1 MKKRILSFILAIAM
15 LTGNTISAS
24 ASSNMTMGNNVVKE
38 ISTGETL
45 TGETSTGET
54 STGETLTGETSTGET
69 STGETSTGEM
79 STGEMSTGEMSTGE
93 MSTGETSTGE
103 TSAEETTMEGT
114 SMEETSI
121 EETTTET
128 ETEMEAVRLKE
139 ENACSEMYI
148 ATIARDGDG
157 NETFTRVDELTLRPE
172 EYKELQLVLVKD
184 GQTLTYQFSDGDE
197 DTYPDDSI
205 SWKVY
210 ADEDRKN
217 LVEESYI
224 QFVPLDFERKDRIGV
239 AAGENVSAQDTY
251 YLYVY
256 RYVYLEEG
264 KGKYEVQIPITIQEA
279 GNDTYVKYTN
289 GTNGIYF
296 SSELL
301 SEAIRQDMVERK
313 EHGIYYV
320 TDAVYQ
326 QWKKDGSTEAVYDF
340 NRERAGMKPYEG
352 DYIYWQNF
360 DKNGSGLT
368 ENWIITPLSFGMENY
383 WEIESK
389 LKYVTT
395 REEEQQVTDAILYL
409 LQNEKGG
416 LHSLYTQ
423 YYKADGNYTNA
434 ERKAIADACCDY
446 IHSKV
451 RYKGTAAGEYHGAYS
466 AIVNNVGTCQ
476 AFSLYLTRLLREFGI
491 ATKILSGTD
500 ANYHTYNIVQ
510 IDKKN
515 DLWYYYDATSGIKY
529 KAEGEFARTQYQSI
543 FLSDPRFVENYL
555 AKIAGSTYIPTV
567 YLYADEELIGKSFTV
582 KGAVDS
588 LSAYNATAGSEEDP
602 IRYKVVLQKD
612 ADVGDKDLILPGAV
626 AYCELDLNG
635 HKLTARNGVEISM
648 DKVHNGTVDV
658 KYAAMTNGFFIY
670 APYNGNDEIIYE
682 NLRFTFE
689 QADPGFHVDNDV
701 YQDYSTGVIH
711 EENEDVKFY
720 LKNVQIGSCG
730 SVSVSGDVYMDAAS
744 TIQSARSL
752 SISNYAGKDRIQL
765 LGKIKTTDM
774 TIYEGTYDIGDLKVT
789 QTANIW
795 DEDAILNL
803 WGDMSLGR
811 IYVYSHNVVNKR
823 FFNIMQAVDENG
835 ITKSTGSF
843 TLESGVD
850 FISDGDELKF
860 VMAKKQI
867 TQKSDGTYEEA
878 VPKKFASGETIAI
891 VKKNTAS
898 IANNYFMMADAAE
911 EESIVCEGTRLLAAR
926 ITLKVSYTDEEEKT
940 TEVSYTSL
948 EKAVAGLKTDFGE
961 KKGKY
966 TVILLESAKLNAN
979 ITFPTFV
986 TELDW
991 RAIPKIADQECNVD
1005 LNGYSVTTSAV
1016 MTMENSLQFVNL
1028 SNKESKLSTTAKNG
1042 ENGYAC
1048 RILGAEGKEQACI
1061 TNVTLA
1067 ATNGTIL
1074 FSGTNHFNTV
1084 TSPINAREVKVE
1096 SGAWK
1101 LGTIGATD
1109 FINHSV
1115 THVIKLDNVQ
1125 NVYNQYGENGTNT
1138 PILIVDQYVQ
1148 KTNGLTTIDQG
1159 SYFLITENAKIYNTK
1174 IMSTEAGDI
1183 SNKVE
1188 YAHVYRM
1195 PDSSDKGLQEVSN
1208 SCTVSFEGKVS
1219 AQKEGLQVS
1228 FGILSPEADPED
1240 LIETENKEELLQL
1253 LKPQTRLFSTG
1264 MKTFP
1269 TELFVIEQKQ
1279 AEEGKTYSRIYQQD
1293 TGIYV
1298 GREWISIYAK
1308 QADGVQQTLL
1318 KSFIRWSDAAAY
1330 LDTLSNSKTDYVVKI
1345 SEDVDLLSPLTL
1357 PKKVNSITFVG
1368 ETEGSAEN
1376 DRKITLTYT
1385 GDLRLNTDTA
1395 FENIQLEAVKYDSKT
1410 RTYQEYHSAVTLNG
1424 KELDLQNFAAHFA
1437 SIAGNNKSTL
1447 HLAHA
1452 TVEVDKSVTSLGFL
1466 NMEGNVNLTGEAI
1479 VTDTVLRADSVTVS
1493 ETLTM
1498 ASAMIDCI
1506 NKITL
1511 KTIQSNDPY
1520 NTLCYGG
1527 NTGKNGLVISGN
1539 IVTSVDTEDENVA
1552 ISRPGVSKK
1561 TMLRSNAITLKV
1573 RSMEENGYAAQ
1584 TLIATAQKAG
1594 TAWFSLGTKWQRQGE
1609 TLQRASV
1616 SYGTYKVKNKDI
1628 YCGEAEE
1635 NVRLYSTGS
1644 KEGTYSYESAFST
1657 LQDAL
1662 TEIDKLDNSS
1672 RYYRVELVNA
1682 EEGIVTFK
1690 NKALTLPVKTAGL
1703 TIAADSNLVLPKL
1716 YFKGGITL
1724 KSDLTLEDIVL
1735 LPQAKSAVTLGK
1747 YVLTLQSCTVES
1759 TVTNAGI
1766 SGITGSGV
1774 KGTSALVL
1782 QDTELYVAGNVNNVG
1797 TIVFTGEKTRSTSY
1811 QSMRKQPAYPELSAE
1826 GSVNVGTIAVEKD
1839 AYLTGA
1845 ATVSRSKGMVTK
1857 VTPLITIAE
1866 EVISE
1871 DNHTLYLDL
1880 MEKVSGQY
1888 SRLNLDASDME
1899 TIVEN
1904 GVPMAKALTVT
1915 YPHIKAAQKNQEAD
1929 LVKAE
1934 GYLTCYKENANAAGV
1949 LLSYLDETQNKT
1961 IEIACRSFQDAVLE
1975 INNRK
1980 TKRDYTMTLTPAL
1993 TTISGADQQGGVPKA
2008 LTMPNKNYA
2017 DTLTVKTE
2025 PGNVE
2030 KVKLGFINNITQTCN
2045 LVLENVSFVQML
2057 KSGSVYQATDFVKE
2071 DYPAALTFQTSGYA
2085 LTVKGSN
2092 TFNTPLVLNGSN
2104 KTILTLDEEG
2114 TIHTITNGTDIT
2126 GDTKVITNVIYGSLT
2141 NMKEVRLEEC
2151 NLILQAYKNAANSVS
2166 FTESKNKITTLVVS
2180 GSVTGSN
2187 EELESSG
2194 RIQVISPQSK
2204 AEFTCE
2210 DYQGEDAQLLV
2221 AGKVSLKKVS
2231 LTGDGKACI
2240 HADTNFDIKGTL
2252 YVDSNAA
2259 CLETRLKAAGKEP
2272 YLNISGEVSRSLDC
2286 APIEVKVYREIT
2298 AANKN
2303 ECVNLKTLAETSGKV
2318 QLLTAAKAQSADF
2331 RLTREN
2337 YPNGI
2342 YHATDNTNGYM
2353 LLKQGGKIYVYNG
2366 SQVYLAVY
2374 KGDYTGRDTD
2384 DLLGFY
2390 PSFKEASADVDAQKN
2405 KTQAYTFVLTK
2416 ENGTLKTPVSVTL
2429 PTQAKSVMIT
2439 SLPSKQKEKLYFTGN
2454 ITLKC
2459 ATIFDNI
2466 CFSPSDKKT
2475 GTAFNIVAGG
2485 YDLTLLDVSVGQEEK
2500 MALKDITGNGR
2511 QTVTLQTE
2519 DLNLTGGISN
2529 AAEVIVNRDA
2539 AMKGNIKS
2547 TILTLQSKPE
2557 GTGVTLRAGGAV
2569 TVDTVKNEGNANT
2582 LAFSRSADNKSPNLT
2597 IQKQI
2602 LNTDPARPLNLILQ
2616 DGYFVTVLTKKN
2628 GKVTLSNASKVM
2640 TLPKAYT
2647 DAFSL
2652 VADCEL
2658 SDQSKVEFTEKSDAL
2673 TVVKAD
2679 KGVYLADKTLNQDL
2693 VQLSTMDSGAPL
2705 AIKNTMVCLD
2715 LNQAVAQ
2722 INTTADASLSYEICF
2737 LASGEK
2743 GNEIDTNVTDANPYS
2758 AFYLPKANQYAA
2770 VSLMGKDDQK
2780 TTLTFTGNIAGSGN
2794 ITLQDLVLN
2803 PVKNG
2808 KDLTPADTAL
2818 QITKDK
2824 KAASLFLER
2833 VSMQVLPDGTVD
2845 AKKTGFIS
2853 SIGGTKNAT
2862 YVRLTDCGNLL
2873 IKKGVSN
2880 VDIVELC
2887 KTRLVSDGT
2896 VTINTLMLSNGSD
2909 DGISSWDSLGK
2920 MTVGT
2925 IKTEK
2930 GRNHY
2935 IGSRQDKNGHPQFVV
2950 NGQVENT
2957 LLCKVYQPDAT
2968 LADAYSLLEQ
2978 DCQKE
2983 CALYADVELVQA
2995 KKADASAFFAYPF
3008 RSLAD
3013 GSIAPN
3019 VEGITKDNLV
3029 TYKEKGYVKNGN
3041 LKNMQIRLTEKAQ
3054 EGTDRSI
3061 SYAKT
3066 YEDCVEII
3074 NAKADGDALYEILF
3088 LYSDETNVIKTAQNG
3103 TAYGAFILPS
3113 KAAGITIK
3121 GCMPQNTDQEDIPC
3135 TVIKYTGALK
3145 AACDVT
3151 FENIRLTEGKID
3163 TKQPD
3168 GFAESNMV
3176 TPVPSANVTMTWKN
3190 NVYTD
3195 ENALT
3200 FTMGAVNSS
3209 KGHLI
3214 LEGNT
3219 VEEEKT
3225 IQIGSLTLLQG
3236 AVVNAKGKVTVTNL
3250 YADGTENNRLSS
3262 EAAVL
3267 LTNIGN
3273 AEETEETAKVTICSD
3288 FTKIN
3293 KAGAHG
3299 NSQLTIAGTIRD
3311 TKVNLSYRLYDTE
3324 TKTYRKLTAADWE
3337 ELLVKKGK
3345 KVQTYQKLASLP
3357 KASTDCICIEGD
3369 GSVYESYD
3377 YAKDLDFQTYLYKQE
3392 AGLYLT
3398 DMAPLVE
3405 VKGYEK
3411 TADETDVYAKEQ
3423 MCYQGEFL
3431 AWEQVVK
3438 EIDRIGDATHFYK
3451 ITLFDTIGYNRDTL
3465 KVDAPIT
3472 TLTMPTKAAQVWI
3485 TSQDG
3490 EENGIFFTGINV
3502 TLKCPVR
3509 MEKIGLTCLKKT
3521 GTGSD
3526 LSYQPVTFTLN
3537 TGNYTLLQKDMYDRF
3552 GQLTTVPYTV
3562 SGGAKGSLTLLSGD
3576 RMATYGKE
3584 KREFAAIRG
3593 MKEIYIG
3600 HDNSQNN
3607 GGYSIFEVDC
3617 SLDVSVKE
3625 AYLYNCTLVGK
3636 NITVSSQVLLD
3647 EACLQAGAS
3656 AKNDGK
3662 LTLKD
3667 ILLADNGNAL
3677 CAKQN
3682 TAGLSQIT
3690 INGVVSKTQAA
3701 EPDAME
3707 EGTIMLT
3714 LFYNDYEKGRD
3725 SQIPVQLF
3733 DGMVL
3738 CIAQRVDIN
3747 VFIPCYTTTEHVGMG
3762 TQNATYGLYRS
3773 GRNICYG
3780 QIEGNGNV

>member
-1 MKKRILSFILAIAM
+1 MKKRVLSFILAIAM

-24 ASSNMTMGNNVVKE
+24 ASSSITMGNNVV
-38 ISTGETL
+38 T
-45 TGETSTGET
+45 ETSTGET
-54 STGETLTGETSTGET
+54 STGEATSVEETSTGET
-69 STGETSTGEM
+69 STGETSTGETT
-79 STGEMSTGEMSTGE
+79 SVE
-93 MSTGETSTGE
+93 ETSTGE
-103 TSAEETTMEGT
+103 ETSVEET

-121 EETTTET
+121 EETTTEA
-128 ETEMEAVRLKE
+128 ETEILAARMEE

-148 ATIARDGDG
+148 ATIAKDGDG
-157 NETFTRVDELTLRPE
+157 NETFERVDNLILRPG
-172 EYKELQLVLVKD
+172 EYKELQLVLVKN
-184 GQTLTYQFSDGDE
+184 GQTLAYQFSDGDD

-210 ADEDRKN
+210 SDEKQNN
-217 LVEESYI
+217 LVDESHM
-224 QFVPLDFERKDRIGV
+224 QFVPLDFERKDRVGV
-239 AAGENVSAQDTY
+239 AAGDTVSTQDTY

-264 KGKYEVQIPITIQEA
+264 KGKYEIQIPITIQEA

-301 SEAIRQDMVERK
+301 SEAIRKDMVERK
-313 EHGIYYV
+313 EHGTYYV

-326 QWKKDGSTEAVYDF
+326 QWKKDGSTDAVFDF

-368 ENWIITPLSFGMENY
+368 ENWVITPLSFGMENY

-389 LKYVTT
+389 QKYVTT
-395 REEEQQVTDAILYL
+395 KAEEQQVTDTIQYL
-409 LQNEKGG
+409 LQNENGG

-510 IDKKN
+510 IDKEN
-515 DLWYYYDATSGIKY
+515 DLWYYYDATSGMKY

-543 FLSDPRFVENYL
+543 FLSDPLFVENYL
-555 AKIAGSTYIPTV
+555 AKIAGSAYIPTV
-567 YLYADEELIGKSFTV
+567 YLYAGEELIGKCFTV
-582 KGAVDS
+582 KSAVDS
-588 LSAYNATAGSEEDP
+588 LSAYNATVGSVEDP

-612 ADVGDKDLILPGAV
+612 ADVGDKDLILPKTV
-626 AYCELDLNG
+626 SYCELDLNG

-658 KYAAMTNGFFIY
+658 KYAAMINGFFIY

-689 QADPGFHVDNDV
+689 QASPSFCVSSDV
-701 YQDYSTGVIH
+701 YQDYSTGVRH

-730 SVSVSGDVYMDAAS
+730 SVSISGDVYMDEAS

-752 SISNYAGKDRIQL
+752 SISNREGKDRIRL
-765 LGKIKTTDM
+765 LGKIKTADM
-774 TIYEGTYDIGDLKVT
+774 TIYEGTYDIGDLRAT
-789 QTANIW
+789 QTVEIW
-795 DEDAILNL
+795 DDATVNI
-803 WGDMSLGR
+803 WGDMSLGT
-811 IYVYSHNVVNKR
+811 IYVYGGNDLNKR
-823 FFNIMQAVDENG
+823 FFNIIQIVDENG
-835 ITKSTGSF
+835 ITKSTGAF
-843 TLESGVD
+843 TLENGVD
-850 FISDGDELKF
+850 LICDYEELKF

-878 VPKKFASGETIAI
+878 VPKKFASGETIAT

-898 IANNYFMMADAAE
+898 IANKYFMMADAAE
-911 EESIVCEGTRLLAAR
+911 DESIVCEGTKLLAAR
-926 ITLKVSYTDEEEKT
+926 ITLKVSYTDEEENT
-940 TEVSYTSL
+940 TELSYTSL
-948 EKAVAGLKTDFGE
+948 EKAVAGLKTDFGG

-966 TVILLESAKLNAN
+966 TVVLLESAKLNAN
-979 ITFPTFV
+979 ITFPSFV

-991 RAIPKIADQECNVD
+991 KAMPKIADRECNVD
-1005 LNGYSVTTSAV
+1005 LNGYSITTSAV
-1016 MTMENSLQFVNL
+1016 MNMESSIQFVNL

-1042 ENGYAC
+1042 ESGYAF
-1048 RILGAEGKEQACI
+1048 RIRGAEGKEQACI

-1074 FSGTNHFNTV
+1074 FSGTNHFSTV
-1084 TSPINAREVKVE
+1084 TSPINAKEVKVE

-1101 LGTIGATD
+1101 LGTIGATN
-1109 FINHSV
+1109 FINNSIA
-1115 THVIKLDNVQ
+1115 HVIKLNNVQ
-1125 NVYNQYGENGTNT
+1125 NVYNQYGTDETNT

-1148 KTNGLTTIDQG
+1148 KSNGLTTLDLG

-1195 PDSSDKGLQEVSN
+1195 PDASDKGLQGVSN
-1208 SCTVSFEGKVS
+1208 SCEVSFEGKVS
-1219 AQKEGLQVS
+1219 AQKEDLQVS
-1228 FGILSPEADPED
+1228 FGILSPTADPYD
-1240 LIETENKEELLQL
+1240 LIETENKEELLLL
-1253 LKPQTRLFSTG
+1253 LKPQTKVFSTG
-1264 MKTFP
+1264 IKTFP
-1269 TELFVIEQKQ
+1269 TEMFVIEQNQ
-1279 AEEGKTYSRIYQQD
+1279 TEEGKLYSLLYQQD
-1293 TGIYV
+1293 KGIYV

-1308 QADGVQQTLL
+1308 QADGVNQTLL
-1318 KSFIRWSDAAAY
+1318 KSFIRWSDAAVY
-1330 LDTLSNSKTDYVVKI
+1330 LDTLSNCKMDYVVKI
-1345 SEDVDLLSPLTL
+1345 REDVDLLSPLTL
-1357 PKKVNSITFVG
+1357 PKRVNSITFVG
-1368 ETEGSAEN
+1368 ETEAAEET
-1376 DRKITLTYT
+1376 DQKITLTYT

-1410 RTYQEYHSAVTLNG
+1410 KTYQEYHSAVTVNG
-1424 KELDLQNFAAHFA
+1424 KELTLRNSTAHFA
-1437 SIAGNNKSTL
+1437 SIAGNNKSIL
-1447 HLAHA
+1447 RLAHA

-1466 NMEGNVNLTGEAI
+1466 NMKGNAKLSGDAI

-1493 ETLTM
+1493 DTLTM
-1498 ASAMIDCI
+1498 ESATIECT

-1539 IVTSVDTEDENVA
+1539 IVTSVDTEDENVT
-1552 ISRPGVSKK
+1552 ISRPGVSQK

-1594 TAWFSLGTKWQRQGE
+1594 TAWFSLGTKWKKQGE
-1609 TLQRASV
+1609 NLQRASV

-1628 YCGEAEE
+1628 YCGEQEE

-1644 KEGTYSYESAFST
+1644 KDGTYSFESAFST

-1703 TIAADSNLVLPKL
+1703 TIAADSRLVLPEL

-1735 LPQAKSAVTLGK
+1735 LPQAKSSVVLGK
-1747 YVLTLQSCTVES
+1747 YVLTLQSCSVES
-1759 TVTNAGI
+1759 TVKNAGI

-1774 KGTSALVL
+1774 KGTSALIL

-1797 TIVFTGEKTRSTSY
+1797 TIVFTGEKADATAYYSL
-1811 QSMRKQPAYPELSAE
+1811 RKQPAYPELKAE

-1845 ATVSRSKGMVTK
+1845 ATVGRSKGMVTK
-1857 VTPLITIAE
+1857 VTPQITIAG

-1888 SRLNLDASDME
+1888 DRLDLDASDME
-1899 TIVEN
+1899 TIVKN

-1915 YPHIKAAQKNQEAD
+1915 YPHIKAAQKNQEAA
-1929 LVKAE
+1929 LVKAD
-1934 GYLTCYKENANAAGV
+1934 GYLTCYRVNSDAAGV

-1993 TTISGADQQGGVPKA
+1993 TAISGADQQGGVPKA
-2008 LTMPNKNYA
+2008 LTMPNKNVVS
-2017 DTLTVKTE
+2017 TLTVRTE
-2025 PGNVE
+2025 PDNAQ

-2057 KSGSVYQATDFVKE
+2057 KNGSVYQAADFVKE

-2092 TFNTPLVLNGSN
+2092 TFNTPLVLNGGN
-2104 KTILTLDEEG
+2104 KTILTLNEEG
-2114 TIHTITNGTDIT
+2114 TIYTITNGTVVT
-2126 GDTKVITNVIYGSLT
+2126 SDTKVATNVIHGSFT
-2141 NMKEVRLEEC
+2141 NMKEVRLEDC
-2151 NLILQAYKNAANSVS
+2151 NLILQAYKNAANSAS
-2166 FTESKNKITTLVVS
+2166 YTESKNKIITLVVT

-2210 DYQGEDAQLLV
+2210 DYQGEDAWLLV

-2231 LTGDGKACI
+2231 LTGNGKACI
-2240 HADTNFDIKGTL
+2240 HADTNFDIKGNL

-2272 YLNISGEVSRSLDC
+2272 YLNISGEVSRSTDC

-2303 ECVNLKTLAETSGKV
+2303 ECVNLKTLAGTSGKV

-2331 RLTREN
+2331 KLTQEN
-2337 YPNGI
+2337 YPNGV
-2342 YHATDNTNGYM
+2342 YHATENTNGYM

-2374 KGDYTGRDTD
+2374 KGAYTGRDTD

-2390 PSFKEASADVDAQKN
+2390 PSFKEATADVDAQKN

-2416 ENGTLKTPVSVTL
+2416 DNGTLKTPVSVTL
-2429 PTQAKSVMIT
+2429 PTQAKSVTIT
-2439 SLPSKQKEKLYFTGN
+2439 SVSSKQQEKLYFTGN

-2466 CFSPSDKKT
+2466 SFLPSDKKK

-2485 YDLTLLDVSVGQEEK
+2485 YDMTLLDVSVGQEEK
-2500 MALKDITGNGR
+2500 MALKDITGNGK

-2519 DLNLTGGISN
+2519 GLNLTGGISN

-2582 LAFSRSADNKSPNLT
+2582 LVFSRSADNKSPNLT

-2602 LNTDPARPLNLILQ
+2602 LNTDPAHPLNLTLQ
-2616 DGYFVTVLTKKN
+2616 DGYFVTALTKKN
-2628 GKVTLSNASKVM
+2628 GRVTLSNASKVM

-2658 SDQSKVEFTEKSDAL
+2658 SDQSRTKFGKNSDSL
-2673 TVVKAD
+2673 TLVKAD
-2679 KGVYLADKTLNQDL
+2679 KGVYLADKTLNRDL
-2693 VQLSTMDSGAPL
+2693 VQLSSMDSDATS
-2705 AIKNTMVCLD
+2705 ANKNTMICLD

-2737 LASGEK
+2737 LASGKK

-2758 AFYLPKANQYAA
+2758 AFYLPKANQYAT
-2770 VSLMGKDDQK
+2770 VSLIGKDAQK

-2818 QITKDK
+2818 QVTKDK
-2824 KAASLFLER
+2824 KAAFLLLER
-2833 VSMQVLPDGTVD
+2833 VSMQVSLDGTVD

-2880 VDIVELC
+2880 VDTMELC
-2887 KTRLVSDGT
+2887 ETRLVTDGA
-2896 VTINTLMLSNGSD
+2896 VTINTLMLKNGDS
-2909 DGISSWDSLGK
+2909 DGISSWDLLGK

-2925 IKTEK
+2925 IEAEK

-2935 IGSRQDKNGHPQFVV
+2935 IGSRQDKNGHPQFIV

-2957 LLCKVYQPDAT
+2957 LLCKVYKPDAT
-2968 LADAYSLLEQ
+2968 LADAASLLAE
-2978 DCQKE
+2978 DGQKE

-2995 KKADASAFFAYPF
+2995 KKADASAFRAYPF

-3013 GSIAPN
+3013 GSIAAN
-3019 VEGITKDNLV
+3019 KEGITKDNLV

-3041 LKNMQIRLTEKAQ
+3041 QKKMQICLTEKTK

-3066 YEDCVEII
+3066 YEDCVEMI
-3074 NAKADGDALYEILF
+3074 NAKADRDAFYEILF
-3088 LYSDETNVIKTAQNG
+3088 LYSDETNVIKTTKNG
-3103 TAYGAFILPS
+3103 TAYGAFTLPS

-3121 GCMPQNTDQEDIPC
+3121 GCMPQNTGNPDTPC
-3135 TVIKYTGALK
+3135 TVIKYTGTLK

-3163 TKQPD
+3163 TKQAD

-3195 ENALT
+3195 ENASV

-3209 KGHLI
+3209 RGHLV

-3236 AVVNAKGKVTVTNL
+3236 ATVNAKGKVTVTNL
-3250 YADGTENNRLSS
+3250 YADGATTNRLSS

-3311 TKVNLSYRLYDTE
+3311 TKVNLSYRLYDLE

-3337 ELLVKKGK
+3337 ELLVKKGG
-3345 KVQTYQKLASLP
+3345 KVQAYQKLASLP
-3357 KASTDCICIEGD
+3357 KASPDCICIEGD

-3377 YAKDLDFQTYLYKQE
+3377 YAKQQDSQTYLYKQE

-3398 DMAPLVE
+3398 DVAPLVE

-3411 TADETDVYAKEQ
+3411 TADETDAYAKEQ
-3423 MCYQGEFL
+3423 MCYHGEFL
-3431 AWEQVVK
+3431 AWEQAVK
-3438 EIDRIGDATHFYK
+3438 EIDKIGDATHSYK

-3472 TLTMPTKAAQVWI
+3472 NLTMPTKAAQVWN

-3490 EENGIFFTGINV
+3490 EENGIFFTGANV

-3509 MEKIGLTCLKKT
+3509 MEKIGLTCVKKT
-3521 GTGSD
+3521 GKGSD

-3537 TGNYTLLQKDMYDRF
+3537 IGNYTLLQKDMYDRF
-3552 GQLTTVPYTV
+3552 GHRMTVPYTV
-3562 SGGAKGSLTLLSGD
+3562 SGGTKGSLTLLSGD

-3584 KREFAAIRG
+3584 KREFAAIKG
-3593 MKEIYIG
+3593 MKELYIG
-3600 HDNSQNN
+3600 HDNTQNN
-3607 GGYSIFEVDC
+3607 SGYSIFEVDC

-3625 AYLYNCTLVGK
+3625 AYLYNCTLAGK
-3636 NITVSSQVLLD
+3636 NITVSSQALLD
-3647 EACLQAGAS
+3647 EARMQAGTS
-3656 AKNDGK
+3656 AKNDGR

-3667 ILLADNGNAL
+3667 ILHADNGNAL
-3677 CAKQN
+3677 FAKQN
-3682 TAGLSQIT
+3682 AGGTSQIT
-3690 INGVVSKTQAA
+3690 INGVVSKAQESEA
-3701 EPDAME
+3701 DAME
-3707 EGTIMLT
+3707 DGTIMLT

-3738 CIAQRVDIN
+3738 CIAQKVEPN
-3747 VFIPCYTTTEHVGMG
+3747 VFTPCYTTTEHAGMG
-3762 TQNATYGLYRS
+3762 VQNDTHGLYRS
-3773 GRNICYG
+3773 GKNICYG
-3780 QIEGNGNV
+3780 QIEGKR